1 VVVTTLDKAELR
13 EDDDK
18 VTEEKDNGEICVWC
32 DDMTK
37 DGGIVAVVTTK
48 DGGMV
53 VLYDDKEG
61 KKVVSAVKNDGAD
74 V

>member
-1 VVVTTLDKAELR
+1 
-13 EDDDK
+13 
-18 VTEEKDNGEICVWC
+18 
-32 DDMTK
+32 
-37 DGGIVAVVTTK
+37 VTTK